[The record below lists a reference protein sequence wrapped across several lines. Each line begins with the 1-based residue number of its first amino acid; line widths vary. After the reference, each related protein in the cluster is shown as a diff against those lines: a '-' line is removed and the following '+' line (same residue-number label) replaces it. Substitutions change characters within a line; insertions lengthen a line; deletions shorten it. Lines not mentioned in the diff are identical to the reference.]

1 MHYAG
6 IDAHKN
12 YLTIAIVDNQ
22 GELLREETR
31 VPVGDGE
38 PLLEALEGLRPMEAV
53 VETCPFWPWIH
64 DVIREGTEVG
74 FHLAHASRLEAI
86 ARAKTKTDS
95 VDARLLARMLGAG
108 LVPEVYPKPPE
119 QRELCRLVRHRKTL
133 VKERTSLLNRIH
145 GHLQQQGLQIG
156 RGRLRTRDGR
166 QWLREEAWPWLGDEQ
181 RALVKGHQELID
193 RLNEQIGEL
202 DGRIRQKARE
212 HPGAELLQTIPGIG
226 PYRSLVLVAE
236 IMPIERFPS
245 PDHLVSFAGLAPSV
259 SQSGV
264 GEARY
269 GPIPEGANRWVRG
282 ALVSAIANH
291 MQGTPDSSLGT
302 FYRRKQE
309 QLGMPTARVAAA
321 RKLCRAIYAMLSTGE
336 VWRG

>member
-1 MHYAG
+1 MDTCSNRA
-6 IDAHKN
+6 
-12 YLTIAIVDNQ
+12 
-22 GELLREETR
+22 LR
-31 VPVGDGE
+31 
-38 PLLEALEGLRPMEAV
+38 
-53 VETCPFWPWIH
+53 
-64 DVIREGTEVG
+64 
-74 FHLAHASRLEAI
+74 S
-86 ARAKTKTDS
+86 
-95 VDARLLARMLGAG
+95 GAG
-108 LVPEVYPKPPE
+108 GSAPE
-119 QRELCRLVRHRKTL
+119 
-133 VKERTSLLNRIH
+133 
-145 GHLQQQGLQIG
+145 
-156 RGRLRTRDGR
+156 DGR

-181 RALVKGHQELID
+181 RALVKGHEDLID

-202 DGRIRQKARE
+202 DRRIRQKARE

-245 PDHLVSFAGLAPSV
+245 PDHLVSFAGLAPPV

-264 GEARY
+264 GEATY

-291 MQGTPDSSLGT
+291 MQGTPNSSLGT

-309 QLGMPTARVAAA
+309 QLGMPTARVSAA
-321 RKLCRAIYAMLSTGE
+321 RKLCRAIHAMLSTGE